1 MKVLSQGITAPQGF
15 SAAGIFCGIK
25 RKRKDLSMILSD
37 VPCTYAG
44 VFTRNIV
51 KAAPVI
57 WNQQILKQGTK
68 VRGLIVNSGNANACT
83 GIKGMEDAETMARV
97 FAEQVGAN
105 TQEILVAS
113 TGVIGQNLPM
123 EKIKKG
129 ILDIVTVADKG
140 RAAAI
145 NAAEGIMTTD
155 TFMKEMAIEF
165 DCDGE
170 NVRIAGIAKGSGM
183 IHPNMGTMLSFITTD
198 AKIDQEVL
206 IEIMRSTTDDT
217 YNMISV
223 DGDTSTNDMCLVMA
237 NGLAMKETLKKGS
250 KGYDDFVEAFFT
262 LNRELSKLIIK
273 DGEGATK
280 FIEVTVKNMHDK
292 EEARKM
298 VRAVIT
304 SNLVKTAFFGE
315 DANWGRI
322 LCALGYSGAMFD
334 TSKVEVKY
342 INEVGEILL
351 LDQGQPIAFSEEF
364 ALEVLKQKEI
374 QILVDCHQGDQE
386 ATGWGCDLS
395 YDYVKIN
402 GEYRT

>member
-57 WNQQILKQGTK
+57 WNQQILEQGTK

-83 GIKGMEDAETMARV
+83 GIKGMEDAETMARIL
-97 FAEQVGAN
+97 AEQVGAN
-105 TQEILVAS
+105 THEILVAS
-113 TGVIGQNLPM
+113 TGVIGQHLPM

-129 ILDIVTVADKG
+129 ILDIVAVADKG
-140 RAAAI
+140 REAAI

-170 NVRIAGIAKGSGM
+170 TVRIAGIAKGSGM

-198 AKIDQEVL
+198 AKIDQDVL
-206 IEIMRSTTDDT
+206 VEIMRNTTDDT

-223 DGDTSTNDMCLVMA
+223 DGDTSTNDMCLVLA
-237 NGLAMKETLKKGS
+237 NGLAMKETLKMGS
-250 KGYDDFVEAFFT
+250 KGYDAFVEAFFT